1 MAQKFSLD
9 SLIIPKDT
17 EEINFTNFEDLITE
31 LYSIEDL
38 KNIKKFIKELLQIL
52 DVYDFEHI
60 RFIFNDE
67 NKSYHCYLSEFE
79 LIEINTVGL
88 SVFIDPLPMLSN
100 IKKELINIT
109 KDTDQATPKYKEEY
123 GSNVIKIYCD
133 PDNVNIEDLKNELL
147 KGFRYLVKSLID
159 ISFDSIDQDHDID
172 LLKYFDLEFL
182 LEVEKEE
189 IDTHTEGDDYL
200 LKGETDLIEYKPSI
214 FWSERLNKGGGKIE
228 SRVKNFSHNEI
239 LRTINGFMNSGGG
252 DLIVG
257 LHDKFKDEESGYNL
271 VRKDFL
277 EEFYSERDFDR
288 YLLKIR
294 DLLEFGFGTVPSGLC
309 EIKKIPLGVGLVWDE
324 DILPKSKGNYSEKI
338 VNDERERFV
347 LRIRINSS
355 PKPVFVN
362 LKKEECRDHECEN
375 CIGTGLSLRYQINM
389 NSKAFFVRASTS
401 ATEQYNFQKTI
412 EHIQNNYPSYFN
424 YIADNKDLE

>member
-17 EEINFTNFEDLITE
+17 VEINFVNFEDLITE

-60 RFIFNDE
+60 RFIFNEE
-67 NKSYHCYLSEFE
+67 NKSYYCYLSEYE

-109 KDTDQATPKYKEEY
+109 KDTDQATPKYKEKY

-189 IDTHTEGDDYL
+189 IDTYTEGDDYL
-200 LKGETDLIEYKPSI
+200 LKGETDLIEYKSSI
-214 FWSERLNKGGGKIE
+214 FWSERLSKGGGKIE
-228 SRVKNFSHNEI
+228 TRVTNFSQNEI

-252 DLIVG
+252 DLIIG

-277 EEFYSERDFDR
+277 EEIYSQSDFDR

-294 DLLEFGFGTVPSGLC
+294 DLLEFGFGTVASGLC
-309 EIKKIPLGVGLVWDE
+309 KIDRISLGVGLVWDDE
-324 DILPKSKGNYSEKI
+324 IIPKSKKNFKEKI
-338 VNDERERFV
+338 VNDERDRFV
-347 LRIRINSS
+347 LRVRISSS

-362 LKKEECRDHECEN
+362 LKREECRDHECEN
-375 CIGTGLSLRYQINM
+375 CQGTGLSPRYHTNI
-389 NSKAFFVRASTS
+389 NSKAFFVRSSTS
-401 ATEQYNFQKTI
+401 ATEQYNFVKTI
-412 EHIQNNYPSYFN
+412 EHIQSKYPSYFN